1 MKKSPSR
8 GITLIEIGVVLG
20 ILALLLAIAVPGYM
34 RYRAHQTVNRALE
47 IAEGLTSRA
56 KEEARSS
63 GFALTTSLRETGL
76 TQAALSGRQSPQ
88 GPLALR
94 IRKRF
99 RASEVPKVVSL
110 RELSGGVAL
119 DYELFQLGTLD
130 LDAEANLEGVFL
142 ELLDNGAPIAVIPV
156 DVNGE
161 FYLLG
166 EKNSGFLRFHY
177 GDYNRTLELTRRGA
191 SRPDRR

>member
-1 MKKSPSR
+1 MTKSPPR

-34 RYRAHQTVNRALE
+34 RYRAHQSVNRALE
-47 IAEGLTSRA
+47 IAEGLAVRA

-63 GFALTTSLRETGL
+63 GFALTTSLRENGVTL
-76 TQAALSGRQSPQ
+76 AAVTGRQSPQ

-99 RASEVPKVVSL
+99 RASQTPQVVSL
-110 RELSGGVAL
+110 RELSGGITL
-119 DYELFQLGTLD
+119 DYELSQLGTLD
-130 LDAEANLEGVFL
+130 LDANANLEGVFL
-142 ELLDNGAPIAVIPV
+142 ELLDNGTPIAVIPV

-166 EKNSGFLRFHY
+166 HENNAFLRFCY
-177 GDYNRTLELTRRGA
+177 GDYSRTLELTRRGA